1 MLEFIDDRPNQTSV
15 CKSDKMTTDIIIQKS
30 QDGYIFFEIKFEKG
44 SVPAELA
51 GRYTNIPNAK
61 KAVTKYLAKKKETK
75 AARRESFNKAREERK
90 KKDGSENI
98 TKGSKHIRQGSD
110 N

>member
-1 MLEFIDDRPNQTSV
+1 MIEFIDDRPNQKSV

-30 QDGYIFFEIKFEKG
+30 QDGFIFFEIKFERG

-51 GRYTNIPNAK
+51 GRYSDIPNAK
-61 KAVTKYLAKKKETK
+61 KAVTKYLANKKETK
-75 AARRESFNKAREERK
+75 AARRENFNAAREERK
-90 KKDGSENI
+90 KRDGSENI
-98 TKGSKHIRQGSD
+98 TKGRKHIRKGSD